1 MTPSRIEPATF
12 RLVAQCLNQLRHRV
26 PHHSSVSS
34 NSEMQI
40 NGSLNSLIITFNQT
54 VSGAPAVQVAEL
66 KFVALQHVVTSLPDE
81 QNISTAA
88 QFISPLVC
96 CAQNQAVQQNWEHM
110 DLTQRTKL
118 LFYIM
123 KHGHAYYVTQSPIL
137 STR

>member
-1 MTPSRIEPATF
+1 MTPSGIEPATF
-12 RLVAQCLNQLRHRV
+12 RLVAQCLNEMRHRV

-40 NGSLNSLIITFNQT
+40 NGSLNSLIIRFNLAA
-54 VSGAPAVQVAEL
+54 SGVLAVHIAVLQ
-66 KFVALQHVVTSLPDE
+66 FVALQNVVTPLPDE
-81 QNISTAA
+81 QHTSTVA
-88 QFISPLVC
+88 QFTSPLVY

-110 DLTQRTKL
+110 VLTQRTKL